1 MEAMFEILVTALVYV
16 LIAYAGV
23 GLAFAV
29 VFVWFGVERLD
40 SEAKGAGIG
49 FRLLILPGV
58 AAFWPLLLQRW
69 VRGIAEPPTETNPH
83 RRASTL

>member
-1 MEAMFEILVTALVYV
+1 MEAMFETLVTALVYA
-16 LIAYAGV
+16 LIAYAAV

-69 VRGIAEPPTETNPH
+69 VRGVTEPPTETNPH

>member
-1 MEAMFEILVTALVYV
+1 MEAMFETLVTALVYA
-16 LIAYAGV
+16 LIAYAAV

-29 VFVWFGVERLD
+29 VFVWFGVERVD
-40 SEAKGAGIG
+40 SEATGAGVG

-69 VRGIAEPPTETNPH
+69 VRGVTEPPTEANPH
-83 RRASTL
+83 RRVSTL

>member
-1 MEAMFEILVTALVYV
+1 MFETVVTVLVYA
-16 LIAYAGV
+16 LIAYAAV

-49 FRLLILPGV
+49 FRLLIVPGV

-69 VRGIAEPPTETNPH
+69 VLGTAEPPMEMNPH